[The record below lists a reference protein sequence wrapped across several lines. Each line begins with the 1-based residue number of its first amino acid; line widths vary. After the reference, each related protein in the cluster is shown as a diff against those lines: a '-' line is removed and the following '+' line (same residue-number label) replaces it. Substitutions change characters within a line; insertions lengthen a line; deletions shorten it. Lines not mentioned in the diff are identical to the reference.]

1 MQHVT
6 NTQCNIERILYCV
19 CTTYIFVVHGL
30 NNHNT
35 NDMVLFTLIVSPCT
49 ADLCLNNGTCTVT
62 SDGNA
67 NCTCDGDW
75 TGNMCDG
82 KYSKTN

>member
-1 MQHVT
+1 
-6 NTQCNIERILYCV
+6 
-19 CTTYIFVVHGL
+19 
-30 NNHNT
+30 
-35 NDMVLFTLIVSPCT
+35 MVLFTLIVSPCT